1 MDFGAVLSR
10 AWQIIWKHKVMW
22 IFGIL
27 ASCSGGSNFG
37 SNFRTSYQRDLNPEM
52 QNFFNQVPQWE
63 IWLIVAIV
71 VAVILV
77 LVVLAIFLGTVG
89 RIGLIRGTQEAEG
102 GRTVLI
108 FSELF
113 NGSLPYFWRVFGLNL
128 LAGLA
133 VFIIFTVVVLGGILA
148 TVITLGLGLFCLI
161 PLICLLV
168 PLGWLIGVVI
178 EQANIAI
185 VLENLGIVA
194 GVERGWDV
202 FKKNLGVM
210 IVMGLILLV
219 ISLLAG
225 FLIGL
230 PLVAIAGPAILA
242 AVTGSQQVAQ
252 GALLLAGLCLVGWIP
267 VAIVLN
273 GVVQS
278 YVKTSWTLTYM
289 RLTSAPAEAS
299 TSQISEV
306 V

>member
-37 SNFRTSYQRDLNPEM
+37 SNFRSSYQSDLTPGL
-52 QNFFNQVPQWE
+52 QNFFNQIPQWQ
-63 IWLIVAIV
+63 IWLFVAIIA
-71 VAVILV
+71 AVILV
-77 LVVLAIFLGTVG
+77 LVVLAIFLGTIG
-89 RIGLIRGTQEAEG
+89 HIGLIRGTQEAESG
-102 GRTVLI
+102 KTLLI
-108 FSELF
+108 FSDLF

-128 LAGLA
+128 LWGLA
-133 VFIIFTVVVLGGILA
+133 VFVIFTIVILGGIFGTLL
-148 TVITLGLGLFCLI
+148 TLGLLAVCFI
-161 PLICLLV
+161 PLICILI
-168 PLGWLIGVVI
+168 PLAWLIGVVV

-185 VLENLGIVA
+185 VLENLGIVN

-202 FKKNLGVM
+202 FKKNLGAM
-210 IVMGLILLV
+210 IVMALILMV
-219 ISLLAG
+219 IALLAG

-230 PLVAIAGPAILA
+230 PLVAIAGPALLA
-242 AVTGSQQVAQ
+242 AFSGSHQVAQ

-273 GVVQS
+273 GVLQS
-278 YVKTSWTLTYM
+278 YVQTAWTLTYM
-289 RLTSAPAEAS
+289 RLTGKPAEVVS
-299 TSQISEV
+299 SQIPEV

>member
-10 AWQIIWKHKVMW
+10 AWQIIWKHKVLW

-27 ASCSGGSNFG
+27 ASCSSGSNYG
-37 SNFRTSYQRDLNPEM
+37 SNFRTSYQRDLTPEM
-52 QNFFNQVPQWE
+52 QNFFNQIPQWE

-89 RIGLIRGTQEAEG
+89 HVGLIRGTQEVEG
-102 GRTVLI
+102 GRTTLI
-108 FSELF
+108 FSDLF

-133 VFIIFTVVVLGGILA
+133 VFLIFTL
-148 TVITLGLGLFCLI
+148 VIIVGVFGSIFTLGLGLICFI
-161 PLICLLV
+161 PLICLMV
-168 PLGWLIGVVI
+168 PLGWLIGVVV

-185 VLENLGIVA
+185 VLENLGIVQ

-202 FKKNLGVM
+202 FKRNLGAM
-210 IVMGLILLV
+210 IVMALILLV

-230 PLVAIAGPAILA
+230 PLVAVVGPIFIAM
-242 AVTGSQQVAQ
+242 VSGSQQVAQ
-252 GALLLAGLCLVGWIP
+252 GGLLLAGLCLVAWIP

-273 GVVQS
+273 GVLQS
-278 YVKTSWTLTYM
+278 YVKTAWTLTYM
-289 RLTSAPAEAS
+289 RLTGKPAESAA
-299 TSQISEV
+299 SQIPEV

>member
-27 ASCSGGSNFG
+27 ASCSSSNFG
-37 SNFRTSYQRDLNPEM
+37 SNYRSSYQGDLGPEV
-52 QNFFNQVPQWE
+52 QNFFNQVQQWE
-63 IWLIVAIV
+63 IWLLVAIV
-71 VAVILV
+71 AAVILI
-77 LVVLAIFLGTVG
+77 LVVLAIFLGTIG
-89 RIGLIRGTQEAEG
+89 RIGLIRGTQQAEAG
-102 GRTVLI
+102 STQLI

-113 NGSLPYFWRVFGLNL
+113 SGSMPYFWRVFGLNL

-133 VFIIFTVVVLGGILA
+133 VFVLFAILILGGIFGTIL
-148 TVITLGLGLFCLI
+148 TLGLGILCLI

-168 PLGWLIGVVI
+168 PLAWLINVVI

-194 GVERGWDV
+194 GAERGWDV
-202 FKKNLGVM
+202 FKKNLGTM

-230 PLVAIAGPAILA
+230 PLVAIAGPALLA
-242 AVTGSQQVAQ
+242 AFTGSQQVAQ
-252 GALLLAGLCLVGWIP
+252 GGLVLAGLCLVGWIP

-273 GVVQS
+273 GIVQS
-278 YVKTSWTLTYM
+278 YLKTSWTLTYM
-289 RLTSAPAEAS
+289 RLTGGSP
-299 TSQISEV
+299 EV
-306 V
+306 VSGQIPEAV

>member
-10 AWQIIWKHKVMW
+10 AWQIIWKHKVLW

-27 ASCSGGSNFG
+27 ASCSGGSNYG
-37 SNFRTSYQRDLNPEM
+37 TNFRSSYQRDLTPEM
-52 QNFFNQVPQWE
+52 QNFFNQIPQWE
-63 IWLIVAIV
+63 IWLLVAIV

-102 GRTVLI
+102 GRTTLI
-108 FSELF
+108 FSDLF

-133 VFIIFTVVVLGGILA
+133 VFIIFSIVIVVGIFGA
-148 TVITLGLGLFCLI
+148 VITFGLGVLCLI
-161 PLICLLV
+161 PLICLMV

-185 VLENLGIVA
+185 VLEDLGIVQ

-202 FKKNLGVM
+202 FKKNLGAM
-210 IVMGLILLV
+210 IVMALILLV

-230 PLVAIAGPAILA
+230 PLVAIVGPVFIAM
-242 AVTGSQQVAQ
+242 VSGSQGVAQ
-252 GALLLAGLCLVGWIP
+252 GGFLLAGLCLVAWIP

-273 GVVQS
+273 GVLQS
-278 YVKTSWTLTYM
+278 YVKTAWTLTYM
-289 RLTSAPAEAS
+289 RLTGKPAEAAA
-299 TSQISEV
+299 SQIPEV

>member
-37 SNFRTSYQRDLNPEM
+37 SNFRTSYQRDLTPEM
-52 QNFFNQVPQWE
+52 QNFFNQVPPWE
-63 IWLIVAIV
+63 IWLFVAIV
-71 VAVILV
+71 IAVILV

-89 RIGLIRGTQEAEG
+89 HVGLIRGTQEVEG
-102 GRTVLI
+102 GRTTLL
-108 FSELF
+108 FSDLF

-128 LAGLA
+128 LAGLV
-133 VFIIFTVVVLGGILA
+133 VFIIFAIVVLVGIFG
-148 TVITLGLGLFCLI
+148 TVITLGLGLLCLI

-185 VLENLGIVA
+185 VLENLGIVQ

-202 FKKNLGVM
+202 FKKNLGAM
-210 IVMGLILLV
+210 IVMALILLV
-219 ISLLAG
+219 LSLLAG

-230 PLVAIAGPAILA
+230 PLVAIVAPVFIA
-242 AVTGSQQVAQ
+242 AVSGSQQLAQ
-252 GALLLAGLCLVGWIP
+252 GGLVLAGLCLVGYIP
-267 VAIVLN
+267 IAIVLN
-273 GVVQS
+273 GVLQS
-278 YVKTSWTLTYM
+278 YVKTAWTLTYM
-289 RLTSAPAEAS
+289 RLTNKPAETVA
-299 TSQISEV
+299 SQIPEV
-306 V
+306 M

>member
-1 MDFGAVLSR
+1 MDFGAILSR
-10 AWQIIWKHKVMW
+10 AWEIIWKHKVLW

-27 ASCSGGSNFG
+27 ASCSGGSNYG
-37 SNFRTSYQRDLNPEM
+37 TNFRSSYQRDLTPEM

-63 IWLIVAIV
+63 IWLIVAIF

-77 LVVLAIFLGTVG
+77 LVVLAIFLGTMG

-102 GRTVLI
+102 GQTMLI

-113 NGSLPYFWRVFGLNL
+113 SGSLPYFWRVFGLNL

-133 VFIIFTVVVLGGILA
+133 VFIIFSIVIVVGIFGA
-148 TVITLGLGLFCLI
+148 VITFGLGVLCLI
-161 PLICLLV
+161 PLICLMV
-168 PLGWLIGVVI
+168 PLGWLISVVI

-185 VLENLGIVA
+185 VLENLGIVQ

-202 FKKNLGVM
+202 FKKNLGTM
-210 IVMGLILLV
+210 IVMALILLV

-230 PLVAIAGPAILA
+230 PLVAIVGPAVIA
-242 AVTGSQQVAQ
+242 AISGSQRLAQ
-252 GALLLAGLCLVGWIP
+252 GGLLLAGLCLVGWIP

-278 YVKTSWTLTYM
+278 YVKTAWTLTYM
-289 RLTSAPAEAS
+289 RLTGKPAEAAA
-299 TSQISEV
+299 SQIPEV

>member
-10 AWQIIWKHKVMW
+10 AWQIIWKHKVLW

-27 ASCSGGSNFG
+27 ASCSGGSNYG
-37 SNFRTSYQRDLNPEM
+37 TNFRSSYQRNLTPEM
-52 QNFFNQVPQWE
+52 QNFFNQIPQWE
-63 IWLIVAIV
+63 IWLLVAIV
-71 VAVILV
+71 VAVILI

-89 RIGLIRGTQEAEG
+89 RIGLIRGTQEAED
-102 GRTVLI
+102 GRTTLI
-108 FSELF
+108 FSDLF

-133 VFIIFTVVVLGGILA
+133 VFLIFTLL
-148 TVITLGLGLFCLI
+148 VIVGLFGSIVTLGLGLICFI

-185 VLENLGIVA
+185 VLENLGIVQ
-194 GVERGWDV
+194 GVERGWEV
-202 FKKNLGVM
+202 FKKNLGAM
-210 IVMGLILLV
+210 IVMALILLV

-230 PLVAIAGPAILA
+230 PLVAIVGPVFIAM
-242 AVTGSQQVAQ
+242 VSGSQQVAQ
-252 GALLLAGLCLVGWIP
+252 GGLLLAGLCLVGWIP

-278 YVKTSWTLTYM
+278 YVKTAWTLTYM
-289 RLTSAPAEAS
+289 RLTGKPAQAAA
-299 TSQISEV
+299 SQIPEV

>member
-27 ASCSGGSNFG
+27 ASCSGGSNYG
-37 SNFRTSYQRDLNPEM
+37 ANFRTSYQRDLTPEM
-52 QNFFNQVPQWE
+52 QNFFNQIPQWE

-102 GRTVLI
+102 GRTMLV

-133 VFIIFTVVVLGGILA
+133 VFIIFSILVLAGIFG
-148 TVITLGLGLFCLI
+148 TVITLGLGVICLI

-185 VLENLGIVA
+185 VLENLGIVQ

-202 FKKNLGVM
+202 FKKNLGTM
-210 IVMGLILLV
+210 IVMALILLV

-230 PLVAIAGPAILA
+230 PLVAIVGPAVIA
-242 AVTGSQQVAQ
+242 AVSGSQQLAQ
-252 GALLLAGLCLVGWIP
+252 GGLLLAGLCLIGWIP

-278 YVKTSWTLTYM
+278 YVKTAWTLTYM
-289 RLTSAPAEAS
+289 RLTGKPAEITA
-299 TSQISEV
+299 TQIPEV